1 MWGVQPG
8 VYTFTA
14 RIEAATEHT
23 ISYREGIDVYM
34 AVASVQSGL
43 TGPTSS
49 ETMATALPKYRGTDD
64 FEESSISTDW
74 TMNFDDADSDG
85 WSIIDGGLRRS
96 ALTGPPSTA
105 LWTTES
111 GVEHDQWI
119 AADLNVET
127 WTDFS
132 STSPRVGL
140 VGRCVDDDHCVMGYL
155 DPQANKA
162 RIIIKHPSI
171 EGAFEVAPF
180 GWDVVGR
187 SEDFDELG
195 AVSTF
200 MVTEDTLDPVL
211 GPINTRI
218 SLDFDG
224 DTIRMWLG
232 EAEDKRL
239 IAAALDR
246 FYCDDET
253 GDARRCIHIS
263 ACDVLDDGRDFC
275 YPDSP
280 IDDPGPQDPK
290 CDLANSMGIPLTE
303 TGPAGFIVRRVDASF
318 DNFSI
323 R

>member
-1 MWGVQPG
+1 
-8 VYTFTA
+8 
-14 RIEAATEHT
+14 
-23 ISYREGIDVYM
+23 
-34 AVASVQSGL
+34 
-43 TGPTSS
+43 
-49 ETMATALPKYRGTDD
+49 
-64 FEESSISTDW
+64 
-74 TMNFDDADSDG
+74 MNFDDADSDG

-253 GDARRCIHIS
+253 GDARRCIHI
-263 ACDVLDDGRDFC
+263 
-275 YPDSP
+275 
-280 IDDPGPQDPK
+280 
-290 CDLANSMGIPLTE
+290 
-303 TGPAGFIVRRVDASF
+303 
-318 DNFSI
+318 
-323 R
+323 